1 MADNYEREDM
11 FDLKIVNGTVID
23 GSGGAAQQLNI
34 AVQDGKIV
42 AIGECAGAAREEI
55 DAAGAI
61 VTPGFVD
68 VHTHYDGQISWDEEL
83 KPSVNHGVTT
93 AVLGNCGV
101 GFAPCRA
108 SDRDALIKLMEGVED
123 IPGTALHEGIQWN
136 WETFPEYMDAI
147 DQQPHTIDFAVLI
160 PHDPVRVYAMGERAV
175 FDQAATPEDIAR
187 MRDIVREAMEAGAIG
202 FSTGRSDVHKTSEG
216 EWTPASEASK
226 DELVGIA
233 TAFQGLDY
241 GVLQAVND
249 FDMVRPE
256 DNFDKEFEL
265 MEAYFRASGGRPG
278 SMSLMQRDFAPDDW
292 LKIIA
297 RSEALNADGLD
308 ISLQVAPRA
317 IGVFNGLNCTFHPL
331 MAHPSYIQIREK
343 SLAERVAIMRDPEF
357 RAQLLSE
364 QSVPLAGPGSPVP
377 PLVDL
382 MIAQYPQLAEKMFTL
397 ELDGKVDYEQGN
409 ATSIAGMARAE
420 GVSLW
425 EKTYDLLLEDE
436 GRALIY
442 YPVYNYTE
450 MNYDNVYTMLQHP
463 KALPGLSDGGA
474 HVGTI
479 CDASFPTYLLSYW
492 TRDRADKN
500 RPSIK
505 LERAIQM
512 LTADGADYLGLNDRG
527 RLAVGL
533 RADINIIDYP
543 NLSLGVPQMVQ
554 DLPAGGQRLLQPVSG
569 YKATFVA
576 GQQVVKDDV
585 VQSARPGRLVR
596 SGKAQRCAA

>member
-1 MADNYEREDM
+1 M
-11 FDLKIVNGTVID
+11 FDLKIVNGSVID
-23 GSGGAAQQLNI
+23 GSGNAAKLANIGVRDGLIVEVGACDAP
-34 AVQDGKIV
+34 AD
-42 AIGECAGAAREEI
+42 REI
-55 DAAGAI
+55 DAQGAL

-108 SDRDALIKLMEGVED
+108 QDRDALIRLMEGVED
-123 IPGTALHEGIQWN
+123 IPGTALHEGIKWN

-147 DQQPHTIDFAVLI
+147 DAQPHTIDFAVLI

-175 FDQAATPEDIAR
+175 FDQPAEPEDIDR
-187 MRDIVREAMEAGAIG
+187 MREIVREAMEAGAVG
-202 FSTGRSDVHKTSEG
+202 FSTGRSDVHKTSDG
-216 EWTPASEASK
+216 DWTPASEAGK

-233 TAFQGLDY
+233 SAFQGLDY

-297 RSEALNADGLD
+297 RSEALNAEGLD

-331 MAHPSYIQIREK
+331 MAHPSYIAIRDK

-357 RAQLLSE
+357 RQQVLKE
-364 QSVPLAGPGSPVP
+364 ESVPLAGPGSPVP
-377 PLVDL
+377 PLVDM
-382 MIAQYPQLAEKMFTL
+382 MIAQYPQLAEKMFKL
-397 ELDGKVDYEQGN
+397 SHNGVVDYEQGN
-409 ATSIAGMARAE
+409 ETSIAGMARSE

-425 EKTYDLLLEDE
+425 EKTYDILLED
-436 GRALIY
+436 GGKSLIY

-450 MNYDNVYTMLQHP
+450 MNYDNVYAMLNHP

-492 TRDRADKN
+492 TRDRAAKN

-512 LTADGADYLGLNDRG
+512 LTADGADYLGLTDRG
-527 RLAVGL
+527 RLEVGK
-533 RADINIIDYP
+533 RADINVIDYEG
-543 NLSLGVPQMVQ
+543 LALGVPEMVQ

-576 GQQVVKDDV
+576 GEQVVADDQV
-585 VQSARPGRLVR
+585 LAARPGRLVR
-596 SGKAQRCAA
+596 MGSTQRQAA